1 MTVENDHAVACE
13 TVYLGARYQREFLER
28 RFLFPVFG
36 VPLDLLVAFARG
48 VFEPVA
54 ILNLDMPSSV
64 GNQSRSTEEP
74 RSDSNT
80 GTPRPQHMRQK
91 FMGQRY
97 IVGINPILAHQ

>member
-48 VFEPVA
+48 VFQAVA
-54 ILNLDMPSSV
+54 VLNLDMPSRV
-64 GNQSRSTEEP
+64 GNQSRSTEESGSH
-74 RSDSNT
+74 RNT
-80 GTPRPQHMRQK
+80 GPPRPQHVCQK

-97 IVGINPILAHQ
+97 IVGINPILAH